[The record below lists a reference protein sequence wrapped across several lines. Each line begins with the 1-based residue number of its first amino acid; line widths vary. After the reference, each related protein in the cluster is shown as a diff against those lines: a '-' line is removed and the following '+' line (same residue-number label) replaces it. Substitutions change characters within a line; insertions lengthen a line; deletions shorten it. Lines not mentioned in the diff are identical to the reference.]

1 MEDASMKEVNVITLN
16 NIDYIIIDEITIEG
30 VTYIYLVNENDDND
44 FLIQKLKLK
53 DGQNYLTNLANREEY
68 NLALIAFENKNKQ
81 A

>member
-1 MEDASMKEVNVITLN
+1 MKEVNVITLN